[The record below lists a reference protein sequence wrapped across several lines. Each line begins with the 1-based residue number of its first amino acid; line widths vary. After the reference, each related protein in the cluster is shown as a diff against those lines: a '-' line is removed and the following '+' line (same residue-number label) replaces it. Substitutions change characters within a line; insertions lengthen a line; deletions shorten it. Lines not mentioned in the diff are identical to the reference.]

1 MHENIQVMQVETCAV
16 CRTSTSSFGAA
27 ICPALLQTVPV
38 PLTLASEP
46 VWPAKCDS
54 PSSLAR
60 ALAVAPVKL
69 PSKTLVVFSA
79 SGCAS
84 RAPSASDEV
93 LKCNPGPSSWAAS
106 PMSTSTKA
114 SLALRLATGVPGS
127 LPDSTRTLPGTVPP
141 HHAIWICL
149 ALLTVFKYAEAI
161 RVVARVKSC
170 TSSSAASS
178 RSTAHISNGP
188 STLQKR
194 GMRRHS
200 SSSRA
205 GSQEAQNQSATSA
218 VDAQGPP
225 AAPQYLNLMY
235 WNIFHN
241 FTLKLTSF
249 DFRDI
254 LTSYDIMFFAETD
267 MLPGEEDAADVPEG
281 YTLVSLPRKPF
292 LQTYRR
298 GGGVALLIRDNI
310 DFVKSSLSSS
320 DILVIDLGFMW
331 IIGAYIPPT
340 RQHHAG
346 RGGRKLSPLNNY
358 GKLFRCVLKVPR
370 NPSFCYRI

>member
-1 MHENIQVMQVETCAV
+1 MSIFQISQNSTSVAPRCQSALHTMHKALCEELVEPPAPTWLQMRENIQVMQVETCAV
-16 CRTSTSSFGAA
+16 CRTSISSFGAA
-27 ICPALLQTVPV
+27 ICPALLQTVPL

-60 ALAVAPVKL
+60 ALAAAPVKL

-84 RAPSASDEV
+84 RAPSASDEG

-170 TSSSAASS
+170 
-178 RSTAHISNGP
+178 I
-188 STLQKR
+188 
-194 GMRRHS
+194 
-200 SSSRA
+200 
-205 GSQEAQNQSATSA
+205 
-218 VDAQGPP
+218 
-225 AAPQYLNLMY
+225 Y
-235 WNIFHN
+235 
-241 FTLKLTSF
+241 LKLSC
-249 DFRDI
+249 
-254 LTSYDIMFFAETD
+254 E
-267 MLPGEEDAADVPEG
+267 
-281 YTLVSLPRKPF
+281 
-292 LQTYRR
+292 
-298 GGGVALLIRDNI
+298 
-310 DFVKSSLSSS
+310 
-320 DILVIDLGFMW
+320 
-331 IIGAYIPPT
+331 
-340 RQHHAG
+340 
-346 RGGRKLSPLNNY
+346 
-358 GKLFRCVLKVPR
+358 LKKHGSHIQRPV
-370 NPSFCYRI
+370 NPSEARDAKT